1 MKNALCLK
9 NNLIILNFYRNFSY
23 KHKKMY
29 FRDHINKKLDNLEA
43 KLKHIE
49 FHNGRENKQEVDTA
63 KKQCEE
69 LVEELKA
76 AVEREPR
83 TPNEYN
89 KI

>member
-1 MKNALCLK
+1 
-9 NNLIILNFYRNFSY
+9 
-23 KHKKMY
+23 MY
-29 FRDHINKKLDNLEA
+29 FRDHIMKKLDNLEA

-49 FHNGRENKQEVDTA
+49 FHNGRGNRQEIETA
-63 KKQCEE
+63 KNECEG

-89 KI
+89 KV